1 MFASMCAYDDT
12 TAVEVALP
20 TALLAAVDEAGA
32 AGGYDGRPEAVQ
44 AALVAWV
51 DAVEAENEDSGG
63 ALGGFTDGL
72 SDVDVD
78 VGVDVGVDEE

>member
-1 MFASMCAYDDT
+1 MSEYDDT
-12 TAVEVALP
+12 TAVEVELP

-32 AGGYDGRPEAVQ
+32 AGEYEDRSEAVQ

-51 DAVEAENEDSGG
+51 DAVDAESEDGG
-63 ALGGFTDGL
+63 GLGGFADGL

-78 VGVDVGVDEE
+78 VGVDVGVDE

>member
-1 MFASMCAYDDT
+1 MSEYDDT
-12 TAVEVALP
+12 TGIEVELP

-32 AGGYDGRPEAVQ
+32 AGGFDGRSEAIQ

-51 DAVEAENEDSGG
+51 EAIDGESGDSSGG
-63 ALGGFTDGL
+63 LGGLTDGL

-78 VGVDVGVDEE
+78 VGVDVGVDE

>member
-1 MFASMCAYDDT
+1 MSGYDGT
-12 TAVEVALP
+12 TGIEVELP

-32 AGGYDGRPEAVQ
+32 AGGYDDRDDAVQ

-51 DAVEAENEDSGG
+51 DAVEAESDDSGG
-63 ALGGFTDGL
+63 ALGGLTDGL

-78 VGVDVGVDEE
+78 VGVDVGLDEG

>member
-1 MFASMCAYDDT
+1 MGEYDDT
-12 TAVEVALP
+12 TTIEVELP

-32 AGGYDGRPEAVQ
+32 AGGYDGRSEAVQ

-51 DAVEAENEDSGG
+51 DVIDGESEDSGG
-63 ALGGFTDGL
+63 ALGGLSDGL

-78 VGVDVGVDEE
+78 VGVDVGVDE

>member
-1 MFASMCAYDDT
+1 MGEYDDT
-12 TAVEVALP
+12 TTIEVELP

-32 AGGYDGRPEAVQ
+32 AGGYDGRSEAVQ

-51 DAVEAENEDSGG
+51 DAIDGESEDSGG
-63 ALGGFTDGL
+63 ALGGLSDGL

-78 VGVDVGVDEE
+78 VGVDVGVDE

>member
-1 MFASMCAYDDT
+1 MIEYDDS
-12 TAVEVALP
+12 TAIEIELP

-32 AGGYDGRPEAVQ
+32 AGGYDGRSEAVQ

-51 DAVEAENEDSGG
+51 DAVETESEDGG
-63 ALGGFTDGL
+63 GGLDGLSDGL

-78 VGVDVGVDEE
+78 VGVDVGVDEG

>member
-1 MFASMCAYDDT
+1 MGEYDDT
-12 TAVEVALP
+12 TGIEVELP

-32 AGGYDGRPEAVQ
+32 VGGFDDRSEAVQ

-51 DAVEAENEDSGG
+51 DAIDAESGDDSGS
-63 ALGGFTDGL
+63 LGGLTDGL

-78 VGVDVGVDEE
+78 VGVDVGVDE

>member
-1 MFASMCAYDDT
+1 MGEYDDT
-12 TAVEVALP
+12 TGIEVELP

-32 AGGYDGRPEAVQ
+32 AGGFEDRSEAIQ

-51 DAVEAENEDSGG
+51 DAIGGESGDDSGG
-63 ALGGFTDGL
+63 LGGLTDGL

-78 VGVDVGVDEE
+78 VGVDVGVDE

>member
-1 MFASMCAYDDT
+1 MSEYDDT
-12 TAVEVALP
+12 TAVEVELP

-32 AGGYDGRPEAVQ
+32 AGGYDDRSGAMQ

-51 DAVEAENEDSGG
+51 DAVETESEDGGG
-63 ALGGFTDGL
+63 ALGGLSDGL

-78 VGVDVGVDEE
+78 VGVDVGVDEG